1 MSRSEVVTPATE
13 PVTIEV
19 AVDPPYPVIIGSGLL
34 GELGEL
40 VGSRHRVAIL
50 HQPVLAQTA
59 EAIRHHLS
67 EKGVDAHRIE
77 LPDAEAGKD
86 LQVVAFLWE
95 VLGRIG
101 IDRKDAIVSLGGGAA
116 TDVAGFAAA
125 TWLRGVDIVHVPT
138 TLLAMVDA
146 AIGGKTGIN
155 TDAGKNLVGAFH
167 QPAAVVVDLAVL
179 QTLPPNEL
187 VAGMAEVVK
196 AGFIADPV
204 ILEMIEA
211 DPQAA
216 VDPSGVILPELIRRA
231 IAVKATVVA
240 ADERE
245 SALREILNYGHTL
258 AHAIE
263 RRERYRWR
271 HGAAV
276 SVGLVFAAELARLG
290 YAVTVF
296 ERQPA
301 GGGLNTYGIA
311 IYKMRPEISLAE
323 VRAIERLGVTFRYG
337 VEIGRDVQAADLL
350 RDHDAVFIGIGLG
363 SGHRLGIPGED
374 LPEVMDALDFIERLH
389 TRPAAEVPVGRRV
402 VVLGC
407 GNTAIDAVTQAR
419 RLGAEQATIVYRRSE
434 AEMSAYAFEY
444 ELAKADG
451 VEFHFAA
458 VPVEVLATDGH
469 VAGLRLARTTVRDGR
484 AVIEPGGE
492 TVVGCDLVLK
502 AVGQEKQVALLG
514 RLFPGLE
521 LDPRG
526 RVVHDPATMQ
536 TSLPGVFVGGDAA
549 SGGREVV
556 NAVAEGRKA
565 ARGIHARHTGER
577 ISGPVQPSRLGMAD
591 GAVGSGFDHPIR
603 VHELE
608 AALTQ
613 G

>member
-276 SVGLVFAAELARLG
+276 SVGLVFAAELARLTGRLDSATAQRHRDVLVALGLPVTYDADALPELLG
-290 YAVTVF
+290 YMAGDKKTRSGVLRFVVLDGLAKPGRL
-296 ERQPA
+296 EGPDPA
-301 GGGLNTYGIA
+301 LLAAAY
-311 IYKMRPEISLAE
+311 AE
-323 VRAIERLGVTFRYG
+323 VAR
-337 VEIGRDVQAADLL
+337 
-350 RDHDAVFIGIGLG
+350 
-363 SGHRLGIPGED
+363 SGE
-374 LPEVMDALDFIERLH
+374 E
-389 TRPAAEVPVGRRV
+389 
-402 VVLGC
+402 
-407 GNTAIDAVTQAR
+407 
-419 RLGAEQATIVYRRSE
+419 
-434 AEMSAYAFEY
+434 EM
-444 ELAKADG
+444 
-451 VEFHFAA
+451 
-458 VPVEVLATDGH
+458 
-469 VAGLRLARTTVRDGR
+469 
-484 AVIEPGGE
+484 
-492 TVVGCDLVLK
+492 
-502 AVGQEKQVALLG
+502 QQ
-514 RLFPGLE
+514 
-521 LDPRG
+521 
-526 RVVHDPATMQ
+526 
-536 TSLPGVFVGGDAA
+536 
-549 SGGREVV
+549 
-556 NAVAEGRKA
+556 
-565 ARGIHARHTGER
+565 
-577 ISGPVQPSRLGMAD
+577 
-591 GAVGSGFDHPIR
+591 
-603 VHELE
+603 
-608 AALTQ
+608 
-613 G
+613 